1 MSNHPQNITGGN
13 FKDGSGDH
21 FVYPTGITA
30 SGPTEYPHYI
40 RFIAKRSYTSTNS
53 TRGTQNGD
61 VVLYMPPD
69 ALKTSYSQTI
79 GDIDARA
86 SIALH
91 QAQGSGI
98 GSALTGGNFGTAAE
112 SIEAA
117 FSGAKDN
124 LNVDALKATIK
135 TLGKTGAA
143 AALTSLAGTDVGQA
157 VSRATGQILNPHKA
171 VVYQGP
177 GGFRTFSYTF
187 VMVPKDVKEAEQ
199 IFKIVKFFKRRMHP
213 GTGAGTGINS
223 TSSVA
228 LTYPDE
234 FEIKYYVNRKEVDGS
249 DVTKP
254 LFKIHNCFMESFNA
268 DYTTSGL
275 TSFMDDAHPLTTTIS
290 MSFKETQ
297 LLTKK
302 DIDEGY

>member
-135 TLGKTGAA
+135 TLGKTG
-143 AALTSLAGTDVGQA
+143 
-157 VSRATGQILNPHKA
+157 
-171 VVYQGP
+171 
-177 GGFRTFSYTF
+177 F
-187 VMVPKDVKEAEQ
+187 VLCQLD
-199 IFKIVKFFKRRMHP
+199 KF
-213 GTGAGTGINS
+213 
-223 TSSVA
+223 
-228 LTYPDE
+228 
-234 FEIKYYVNRKEVDGS
+234 
-249 DVTKP
+249 
-254 LFKIHNCFMESFNA
+254 
-268 DYTTSGL
+268 
-275 TSFMDDAHPLTTTIS
+275 
-290 MSFKETQ
+290 Q
-297 LLTKK
+297 LDLLK
-302 DIDEGY
+302 